1 MVFALIAQCKLR
13 SLALSCPISGDM
25 GHTAIGH
32 RAVCHSHSGHLQF
45 ADPIHRILHIRWGEL
60 SFRSERDSEVD
71 LAPVLL

>member
-32 RAVCHSHSGHLQF
+32 RAVCHSHSGHFNL
-45 ADPIHRILHIRWGEL
+45 PIRSTAFFTFGGASYL
-60 SFRSERDSEVD
+60 SGLNVI
-71 LAPVLL
+71 AK